1 MKFRPNRREDDIDI
15 NVISMVD
22 ILFVL
27 LLFFML
33 TTTFTDKSALKI
45 ELPTASNAA
54 QNNAQDKLELLI
66 DGQGRYY
73 INGREVLNSQP
84 ETLFQA
90 MSMTLE
96 EMGNNTPPLVISA
109 DAAVNYQA
117 VVTAM
122 DIAGRLG
129 LTNFSMATSQSTRKP
144 QE

>member
-1 MKFRPNRREDDIDI
+1 MKFRSERRDDEIDI
-15 NVISMVD
+15 NIISMVD

-33 TTTFTDKSALKI
+33 TTTFTKDSELKI
-45 ELPTASNAA
+45 ELPTASSKAA
-54 QNNAQDKLELLI
+54 PVGADKLELLI

-73 INGREVLNSQP
+73 INGREVLNNEP

-90 MSMTLE
+90 MSQTLD
-96 EMGNNTPPLVISA
+96 GLAKPPPLVISA
-109 DAAVNYQA
+109 DAKANYQS

-129 LTNFSMATSQSTRKP
+129 LTNFSIATTQSERKK
-144 QE
+144 